1 MTLQQASDVL
11 LGVYYVHGR
20 STRRRIRE
28 AWMSGNYYAED
39 LERWSSDLQNIRN
52 QFGPSW
58 LASFNFNTG
67 RAAR

>member
-1 MTLQQASDVL
+1 MA
-11 LGVYYVHGR
+11 VYCTHGR

-52 QFGPSW
+52 QFGPTW
-58 LASFNFNTG
+58 LDKFKFLPGGAN
-67 RAAR
+67 

>member
-1 MTLQQASDVL
+1 MTPNEAGDVL
-11 LGVYYVHGR
+11 SSVYCVHGR

-28 AWMSGNYYAED
+28 AWMTGNYHLED

-58 LASFNFNTG
+58 LASFKFMTG
-67 RAAR
+67 GSR